1 MQKVRENSVAT
12 ECEVPVFRAS
22 YGRHVRLHTRWRGRS
37 RFWCQGR
44 CITGGDQQ
52 CPIQRLGG
60 VSCASLATW
69 LFILVPGAVFF
80 GVALPRLTSVT
91 ARPFFLLPFVSVV
104 LFAIAVGL
112 LLATCCSDPGILPRR
127 HIVHKLGSRTRLRAL
142 LGHDLLGTE
151 GLEPSGVPV
160 VDAERMVPDGL
171 RSRGYR
177 WCETCEI
184 VRPPRASHCRDC
196 DHCVMRFDHHCPFV
210 NNCVGQRNYHFF
222 IGFETAVLMLAAI
235 VIPTLVWA
243 FFSSDTGGPKSLT
256 VIWLRFTAM
265 TGCACL
271 SAVALLLAGLW
282 LYHLWLV
289 ARGETTKENITG
301 RRRVNVGA
309 EPALC
314 SRRGPRLFN
323 PRVLVAVS
331 DSEGDSS
338 ESDCTVRSDPVTVGS
353 SGTEC

>member
-1 MQKVRENSVAT
+1 
-12 ECEVPVFRAS
+12 
-22 YGRHVRLHTRWRGRS
+22 
-37 RFWCQGR
+37 
-44 CITGGDQQ
+44 
-52 CPIQRLGG
+52 
-60 VSCASLATW
+60 
-69 LFILVPGAVFF
+69 
-80 GVALPRLTSVT
+80 
-91 ARPFFLLPFVSVV
+91 
-104 LFAIAVGL
+104 
-112 LLATCCSDPGILPRR
+112 
-127 HIVHKLGSRTRLRAL
+127 
-142 LGHDLLGTE
+142 
-151 GLEPSGVPV
+151 
-160 VDAERMVPDGL
+160 
-171 RSRGYR
+171 
-177 WCETCEI
+177 
-184 VRPPRASHCRDC
+184 
-196 DHCVMRFDHHCPFV
+196 MRFDHHCPFV